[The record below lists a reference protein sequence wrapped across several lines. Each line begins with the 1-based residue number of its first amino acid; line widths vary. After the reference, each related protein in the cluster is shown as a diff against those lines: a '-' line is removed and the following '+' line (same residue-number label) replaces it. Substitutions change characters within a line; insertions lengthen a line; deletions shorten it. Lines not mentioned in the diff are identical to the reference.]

1 MKLYL
6 KSSCSSYLNSTC
18 LPTCSGFQES
28 SIVPVYLHV
37 PAFRR
42 KFTLCSRNIY
52 IFFLKELY
60 ISIIVCQIFC
70 NLSKEN
76 KVSWDNCD
84 SWEMTTSPQN
94 LSMRSFSP
102 QIWSHNKKL
111 SQDSCETANAK
122 ISIVFH
128 FNSKT
133 VLLQSRSQ
141 KKPKFPTLSHFS
153 KKFSKPEK
161 IFSNQLLQLQSK
173 AFLGALLLNRVLKKK
188 LEKSPICLFN
198 HLSKDLESFWVPDLP
213 AWWSTQL
220 AWLPDGQP
228 STVLIPPLDSQTTD
242 RLDLPGVDWLP
253 EV

>member
-1 MKLYL
+1 MFRLSRKFY
-6 KSSCSSYLNSTC
+6 STC
-18 LPTCSGFQES
+18 LPTCSGLQKK
-28 SIVPVYLHV
+28 IHPL
-37 PAFRR
+37 
-42 KFTLCSRNIY
+42 
-52 IFFLKELY
+52 LKEYIYFFSKRALY
-60 ISIIVCQIFC
+60 FYHCLPNFC

-188 LEKSPICLFN
+188 IGEEPYLF
-198 HLSKDLESFWVPDLP
+198 V
-213 AWWSTQL
+213 
-220 AWLPDGQP
+220 
-228 STVLIPPLDSQTTD
+228 
-242 RLDLPGVDWLP
+242 
-253 EV
+253 